1 MAKIIHTVITEDE
14 RIETTD
20 DIFVFTT
27 KNYIGVWNRDTQEY
41 NIMKKEIC
49 LYSCSDS
56 EFICM
61 GDESVTLSE
70 FYEQVRNVTNEE
82 LEEVYD
88 IHTKVKIAIDEIKQ

>member
-49 LYSCSDS
+49 PYSCSDS

-61 GDESVTLSE
+61 GDEFVTLSE